1 MKIALISDM
10 HGHALALE
18 AVLADIQ
25 RRQVD
30 QIICLGDV
38 ATIGYQPQKT
48 LALIKSLGCL
58 CLMGNHD
65 AALLQPHRAADF
77 QIAPSM
83 LPSLD
88 WCAGQL
94 AEEDFAFLRTFLPLA
109 EAPLGGQDTML
120 CFHGSPQANTDII
133 LATTPEVELDRFLDG
148 RRASIWAGG
157 HTHLQML
164 RQHEGMLVVN
174 PGSVGSSFRS
184 VYKPGS
190 PPVLN
195 PWAEYAIVSWQTGH
209 LSVDC
214 RRVAF
219 DRQATKEAIITSRV
233 PNQEWWLAQYRDEE
247 VMYESGA

>member
-25 RRQVD
+25 QRQVD

-77 QIAPSM
+77 QIAPPM
-83 LPSLD
+83 LPALD
-88 WCAGQL
+88 WCARQL
-94 AEEDFAFLRTFLPLA
+94 AEEDFAFLRTFLPLV

-133 LATTPEVELDRFLDG
+133 LATTPEGELDRFFNG

-157 HTHLQML
+157 HTHLQLL

-184 VYKPGS
+184 VYKPGH

-195 PWAEYAIVSWQTGH
+195 PWAEYAIVSWQAGH

-219 DRQATKEAIITSRV
+219 DLQATKEAIIASRV
-233 PNQEWWLAQYRDEE
+233 PNQEWWLAQYQGKRSVPLET
-247 VMYESGA
+247 